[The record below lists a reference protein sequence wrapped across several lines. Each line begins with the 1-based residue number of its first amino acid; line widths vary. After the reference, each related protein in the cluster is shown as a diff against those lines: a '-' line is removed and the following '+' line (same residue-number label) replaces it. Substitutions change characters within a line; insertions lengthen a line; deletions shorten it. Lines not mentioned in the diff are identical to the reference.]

1 MSKYSNEIKVS
12 ICCVTYN
19 HAKFI
24 EQCIVGFISQITNFK
39 FEIIIHDD
47 ASDDETSEIIKKCLI
62 EYPNIIIP
70 ILQVE
75 NQWMKYGLNPLI
87 NYVIPRAKGKYIA
100 LCEGDDYWTDPYKLQ
115 KQVDFLEANPD
126 YSICWGGYSELHMS
140 NNQLIKPQWKDE
152 LVGDHEINLE
162 NVFSPYCTLTFT
174 ALFRSNCLNTVRIN
188 EFNHFRDNTIYIQC
202 LIQGKGYLINSDFGV
217 YRIHEGGVY
226 SALSD
231 FEKSS
236 SSYLNI
242 REALS
247 KINGSRSKNLVEIKK
262 QLIKMTLERL
272 PKKLFYQKIHFLY
285 YGMIELGIV
294 GISKIMIDRIS
305 KRTKS

>member
-1 MSKYSNEIKVS
+1 MNKAILTIV
-12 ICCVTYN
+12 CPTYN
-19 HAKFI
+19 HEKYIKQALDSMLTQKTTF
-24 EQCIVGFISQITNFK
+24 E
-39 FEIIIHDD
+39 FEILIHDD
-47 ASDDETSEIIKKCLI
+47 ASTDNTSSLIKEYASAYPKIIK
-62 EYPNIIIP
+62 PII
-70 ILQVE
+70 QTV
-75 NQWMKYGLNPLI
+75 NQHSRGIRNADIIYPLI
-87 NYVIPRAKGKYIA
+87 KTKYIA
-100 LCEGDDYWTDPYKLQ
+100 ICEGDDYWTDPLKLQ

-162 NVFSPYCTLTFT
+162 NVFSPYCTLTLT

-202 LIQGKGYLINSDFGV
+202 LTQGKGYLINSDFGV

-285 YGMIELGIV
+285 FGMIELGIV
-294 GISKIMIDRIS
+294 GTSKIMIDRFS